1 MKKVLAIVVMLCS
14 IMHLHAMTVSKIVFE
29 GMVHISPSVAL
40 QMLPFKAGDDV
51 TAAQVDDAVRQ
62 LFKQGYF
69 KDIWVEEQ
77 DGILTFHCK
86 EKAIISQVEIRGYK
100 ENDEEVKERL
110 LQIQKGSLYDAKKIE
125 AAKRRIIEAIS
136 AEGRI
141 DTVVET
147 HIEKLANGSIKVLFL
162 VNEGEKI
169 IIEKVDFNGMHA
181 LKPED
186 FDEVLANKQAE
197 FMGWLWG
204 RNDGEMQLSQLEYDP
219 LRLRD
224 MYMQHGYLDAKV
236 DAPFVRVNFDN
247 YRAQMS
253 YRIDEGTI
261 YRVSKISVIE
271 QQQVADIKSLR
282 NVVELKENSIFNIKT
297 FRDDAERIKTAI
309 ADLGYAYAQV
319 QPDLQKD
326 TSSKSVHVI
335 YRVIP
340 GEQVRIRNVII
351 DGNSRTLDRIV
362 RRELYLAPGD
372 LYNLTDLKDSRNALG
387 RTGFFENTTIEE
399 KRISEDMMD
408 LIVKVKE
415 APTGN
420 IQIGGGY
427 GSYGGILFSVGVED
441 RNIFGSGISVGVKL
455 ERSDRTDNYS
465 FNISNKR
472 LNDSDFS
479 GNFSIYTSRNEYNS
493 YTVFSEGVNLGSGHR
508 FTRHLSGYLGYSYS
522 ANEYEDINT
531 SAINYNYRVFFE
543 NYSKSSLT
551 VALTYDNTD
560 DYYLPR
566 EGIVLKQSL
575 EYAGLGGDATF
586 LKSRTTFNYYYGL
599 EDAVNFDLIFRYKS
613 RLHIV
618 KERGYLPLAE
628 RFYMGGMRS
637 VRGYES
643 YSVSPYYVDAND
655 NTKRIGGNKTFSNS
669 LELSF
674 PLLPKARMRLSTFYD
689 WGWIEGDVPE
699 HVGLYSIQH
708 AAQTESLTRSSVG
721 VAIEWF
727 SPVGPVNLI
736 FAKALDDKERDKT
749 TTFEFTIGQRF

>member
-1 MKKVLAIVVMLCS
+1 MKKIIVIWVLCAAVY
-14 IMHLHAMTVSKIVFE
+14 LHAITVKEIAFE
-29 GMVHISPSVAL
+29 GIVHISKSVAM
-40 QMLPFKAGDDV
+40 QILPFKVGDEV
-51 TAAQVDDAVRQ
+51 TEADIDRAVHL
-62 LFKQGYF
+62 LFQQGYF
-69 KDIWVEEQ
+69 KDIWVEDT
-77 DGILTFHCK
+77 DGLITFHFK
-86 EKAIISQVEIRGYK
+86 EKDVISRIEMRGYK
-100 ENDEEVKERL
+100 ENDEEAQEAL
-110 LQIQKGSLYDAKKIE
+110 LQIKKGALYDAKKIE

-136 AEGRI
+136 AEVKI

-147 HIEKLANGSIKVLFL
+147 RIEKLKNGSIKVVFL

-169 IIEKVDFNGMHA
+169 IIETLDFNGMHA

-186 FDEVLANKQAE
+186 FDEVLANKE
-197 FMGWLWG
+197 VETLGWLWG
-204 RNDGEMQLSQLEYDP
+204 RNDGEMKLAQLEYDP

-224 MYMQHGYLDAKV
+224 TYMQHGYLDAKV
-236 DAPFVRVNFDN
+236 DAPFVRVDFDT
-247 YRAQMS
+247 YRAHMS
-253 YRIDEGTI
+253 YQIDEGSV
-261 YRVSKISVIE
+261 YRINKISIIKQHSVVEDAALFKVIE
-271 QQQVADIKSLR
+271 
-282 NVVELKENSIFNIKT
+282 LKKNEVFNIKT
-297 FRDDAERIKTAI
+297 FREDAEPIKTAI

-319 QPDLQKD
+319 QPDLQQDRD
-326 TSSKSVHVI
+326 TRSVHVI

-340 GEQVRIRNVII
+340 GSQVRIRNVII
-351 DGNSRTLDRIV
+351 DGNGRTLDRIV

-387 RTGFFENTTIEE
+387 RTGFFESTTVEE

-408 LIVKVKE
+408 LVVKVKE

-420 IQIGGGY
+420 IQVGGGY

-479 GNFSIYTSRNEYNS
+479 GNFSIFTSRNEYND
-493 YTVFSEGVNLGSGHR
+493 YTVSSEGVNLGSGHR

-531 SAINYNYRVFFE
+531 STINYNYRVFFE

-551 VALTYDNTD
+551 LALTYDNTD

-575 EYAGLGGDATF
+575 EYAGLGGDANF
-586 LKSRTTFNYYYGL
+586 LKSRTSFNYYYGL
-599 EDAVNFDLIFRYKS
+599 QDAVNFDLILRYKS

-618 KERGYLPLAE
+618 KERSYLPLAE
-628 RFYMGGMRS
+628 RFYMGGMGS

-643 YSVSPYYVDAND
+643 YSVSPHYVDAEGNS
-655 NTKRIGGNKTFSNS
+655 KRVGGKKTFSNS

-674 PLLPKARMRLSTFYD
+674 PLLPKAKMRLSAFYD

-699 HVGLYSIQH
+699 YVGRYSIQYP
-708 AAQTESLTRSSVG
+708 ARTESLTRSSVG

-736 FAKALDDKERDKT
+736 FAKALDDEPLDKT
-749 TTFEFTIGQRF
+749 TSFEFTIGQRF

>member
-1 MKKVLAIVVMLCS
+1 MKKIISIWILCTAVY
-14 IMHLHAMTVSKIVFE
+14 LHAITVKEIAFD
-29 GMVHISPSVAL
+29 GMVHISKSVAM
-40 QMLPFKAGDDV
+40 QMLPFKVGDEVSEADI
-51 TAAQVDDAVRQ
+51 DRAVHL

-69 KDIWVEEQ
+69 NDIWVEENS
-77 DGILTFHCK
+77 GVVTFHFK
-86 EKAIISQVEIRGYK
+86 EKDVISHVEIRGYK
-100 ENDEEVKERL
+100 ENDKEIQETL
-110 LQIQKGSLYDAKKIE
+110 LQIQKGSLYDVKKIE

-136 AEGRI
+136 AEGKI

-147 HIEKLANGSIKVLFL
+147 RVEKLKNGSIKVVFL

-169 IIEKVDFNGMHA
+169 IIERLDFNGMHG
-181 LKPED
+181 LQPED
-186 FDEVLANKQAE
+186 FDEVLVNKQAE
-197 FMGWLWG
+197 VMGWLWG
-204 RNDGEMQLSQLEYDP
+204 RNDGEMKLAQLEYDP

-224 MYMQHGYLDAKV
+224 TYMQHGYLDAKV
-236 DAPFVRVNFDN
+236 DAPFVRVNFDT
-247 YRAQMS
+247 YRADMS
-253 YRIDEGTI
+253 YQIEEGAI
-261 YRVSKISVIE
+261 YRTRDISIVQQHRVVDDAALFKVI
-271 QQQVADIKSLR
+271 Q
-282 NVVELKENSIFNIKT
+282 LKNNEIFNIKT

-326 TSSKSVHVI
+326 ADTKSVHVI

-340 GEQVRIRNVII
+340 GSQVRIRNVII

-387 RTGFFENTTIEE
+387 RTGFFESTTVEE

-408 LIVKVKE
+408 LVVKVKE

-420 IQIGGGY
+420 IQVGGGY

-479 GNFSIYTSRNEYNS
+479 GNFSIYTSRNEYND
-493 YTVFSEGVNLGSGHR
+493 YTVSSEGVNLGSGHR

-551 VALTYDNTD
+551 VALTYDDTD

-566 EGIVLKQSL
+566 EGMVIKQSL
-575 EYAGLGGDATF
+575 EYAGIGGDANF
-586 LKSRTTFNYYYGL
+586 LKSRTSFNYYYGL
-599 EDAVNFDLIFRYKS
+599 QDTVNFDLILRYKS

-618 KERGYLPLAE
+618 KERSYLPLAE
-628 RFYMGGMRS
+628 RFYMGGMGS

-643 YSVSPYYVDAND
+643 YSVSPHYVDAEGNS
-655 NTKRIGGNKTFSNS
+655 KRVGGKKTFSNS

-674 PLLPKARMRLSTFYD
+674 PLLPKAKMRLSAFYD

-699 HVGLYSIQH
+699 YIGLYSIQH
-708 AAQTESLTRSSVG
+708 AASTESLTRSSVG

-736 FAKALDDKERDKT
+736 FAKALDAETYDKT
-749 TTFEFTIGQRF
+749 TSFEFTIGQRF